1 MVLIGAFLRFFTT
14 SQLWLDEALTV
25 NISHLPLSG
34 IEAALRRDGSPPL
47 YYVMLH
53 YWMDLFGTGN
63 EAVRTLAGIFG
74 LGTLWLSWLLA
85 KRLFGRRA
93 GLITLVL
100 LAVSPFEVFY
110 STEARMYTLVTFEVA
125 ALGLLLL
132 NAMRPRR
139 AEGSRATRPSFWVL
153 AGIALST
160 CALLYTHYWALY
172 ILAATGAWLLWRA
185 IKGPS
190 ALRARWSAGAM
201 LLGSLGFIPWLPI
214 FIFQAQHTGTPWAL
228 PVSPVLI
235 GHDVGMILG
244 GTSLAGRISDGV
256 LGLFFLAAV
265 LGGWLARRND
275 VVINTSLAGS
285 QSLLATS
292 CQDEEPCLHPALTMA
307 ALDVFAL
314 LLASLGALVSSSA
327 VASRYCSILVVP
339 TFVLCGAG
347 AAALPSLS
355 RALASRLSRVH
366 GPLVHRTIPKKTLS
380 QATAALVVVASVAGL
395 GASVPNTWTNR
406 TEAGRVAHVIL
417 TQGHPGD
424 VVAYCPDQLGPATAR
439 LLPKGEFRQLTF
451 PRRISPYFV
460 DWVNYAKV
468 NESAKFLPFVQ
479 YLERLAGRHSIWLVW
494 APGYLTYGLKCQ
506 QIAFTLMSL
515 HDYKGSEPVP
525 LEPRRYMEPME
536 LMHYVPR

>member
-1 MVLIGAFLRFFTT
+1 MAVVLIGAFLRFFTT

-25 NISHLPLSG
+25 NISHLSLPG
-34 IEAALRRDGSPPL
+34 ITAALKRDGSPPL

-53 YWMDLFGTGN
+53 YWMEMFGTGN
-63 EAVRTLAGIFG
+63 EAVRSLAGIFG

-85 KRLFGRRA
+85 KRLFGKTA
-93 GLITLVL
+93 ALITLVL

-132 NAMRPRR
+132 ATVGQSRTMGGSGDAMDAPSGTRV
-139 AEGSRATRPSFWVL
+139 GSPRPSLWVL
-153 AGIALST
+153 LGIAVDT

-172 ILAATGAWLLWRA
+172 VLAASGAWLLWRA
-185 IKGPS
+185 IKGPN
-190 ALRARWSAGAM
+190 ALGARWSAGAM
-201 LLGSLGFIPWLPI
+201 ILGALGFIPWVPI
-214 FIFQAQHTGTPWAL
+214 FIFQAHHTGTPWAL

-244 GTSLAGRISDGV
+244 GTSLAGRISDGI
-256 LGLFFLAAV
+256 LGVFFLAAL
-265 LGGWLARRND
+265 LGALVGTTSQKSWLR
-275 VVINTSLAGS
+275 
-285 QSLLATS
+285 
-292 CQDEEPCLHPALTMA
+292 PALTLA
-307 ALDVFAL
+307 SLDVLAL
-314 LLASLGALVSSSA
+314 LLASLGALISSSA

-347 AAALPSLS
+347 AAGLPSLF
-355 RALASRLSRVH
+355 RALTSRLS
-366 GPLVHRTIPKKTLS
+366 LVHEPIPKKTLY

-417 TQGHPGD
+417 TKGRPGD

-451 PRRISPYFV
+451 PRRTSPYFV

-468 NESAKFLPFVQ
+468 NESAKFLPFVR
-479 YLERLAGRHSIWLVW
+479 YLERLAGKHSIWLVW
-494 APGYLTYGLKCQ
+494 GPGYLTYGLKCQ
-506 QIAFTLMSL
+506 EIAFTLMSL
-515 HDYKGSEPVP
+515 HSYKGSEPVP
-525 LEPRRYMEPME
+525 LEPHRYMEPME